1 MIFHE
6 NNFDFSEQFRLGTIF
21 VSEEIAILNLKRA
34 KQEDKLNEAITK
46 FNEDQKKAVAETERA
61 ALIQRQELLR
71 ERESK
76 IWDTEESHLQEKH
89 QTARSQLKD
98 QFLLQVKSERSYT
111 EVTLGLE
118 NGL

>member
-1 MIFHE
+1 M
-6 NNFDFSEQFRLGTIF
+6 NG
-21 VSEEIAILNLKRA
+21 KRA

-98 QFLLQVKSERSYT
+98 QFLLQVKSPRKSAMVRSPYP
-111 EVTLGLE
+111 
-118 NGL
+118 

>member
-1 MIFHE
+1 MYGSAGKDAKE
-6 NNFDFSEQFRLGTIF
+6 TTLYF
-21 VSEEIAILNLKRA
+21 VSYLATLIRSKIIFLNFQRA

-98 QFLLQVKSERSYT
+98 QFLLQVNSWSVAY
-111 EVTLGLE
+111 
-118 NGL
+118 NF

>member
-1 MIFHE
+1 M
-6 NNFDFSEQFRLGTIF
+6 NG
-21 VSEEIAILNLKRA
+21 KRA

-98 QFLLQVKSERSYT
+98 QFLLQVKSPRITLGRIERSI
-111 EVTLGLE
+111 LILE
-118 NGL
+118 NAPGGSS